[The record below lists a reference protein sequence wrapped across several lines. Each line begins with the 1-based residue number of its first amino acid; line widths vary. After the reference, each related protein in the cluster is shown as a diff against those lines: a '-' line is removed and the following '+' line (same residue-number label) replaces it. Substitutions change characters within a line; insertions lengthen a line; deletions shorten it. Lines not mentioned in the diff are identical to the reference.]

1 MARDAVWR
9 GHAPCYLILCVV
21 RCKVQ
26 SDLGAHLGK
35 KLMISVFRIVNT
47 PLLSAFYR
55 SQKLHLGWQ
64 DAGGPSEVSSARCVT
79 APSQRTPFAGL
90 RGTHAA
96 HALSSMHPPCPGAL
110 LRRAAAPLSFKATPV
125 AFADARDTSGFRCRL
140 RCLSFSRLP
149 PNPAPPFR
157 RAPPVPACRV
167 LSLCARARITDTM
180 CECAQPR
187 LRDCAARAV
196 GGD

>member
-1 MARDAVWR
+1 MQGSKRPR
-9 GHAPCYLILCVV
+9 GAPW
-21 RCKVQ
+21 KE
-26 SDLGAHLGK
+26 AHHW
-35 KLMISVFRIVNT
+35 SV
-47 PLLSAFYR
+47 P

-125 AFADARDTSGFRCRL
+125 AFADARDTSGF
-140 RCLSFSRLP
+140 
-149 PNPAPPFR
+149 
-157 RAPPVPACRV
+157 
-167 LSLCARARITDTM
+167 
-180 CECAQPR
+180 
-187 LRDCAARAV
+187 
-196 GGD
+196 